1 MKDIF
6 FKTYVP
12 NMWLRPY
19 IQSMF
24 ILETMSGIPKNE
36 FSLIAPNGSIKLVI
50 PYKNNMRSTIG
61 KKFREHKENSCFFI
75 GLSTQ
80 AAIIE
85 CDADYG
91 NLCIEFKPFGAYR
104 FFNFSLKEIAN
115 QIYNSFEL
123 FDRMGRELQERI
135 SEITDIDEKVRYA
148 EQFFFKQM
156 LALNKSDPITEF
168 AIHQITSQKGLIS
181 INDLSNEM
189 GYSRRYL
196 LNKFK
201 DNVGLSPKE
210 FTNIVRFSEVYKGI
224 NQNLLKEDKLY
235 EFYYDQSHYIR
246 EFKRYT
252 GLTPGEYVLQSNK
265 LGSVFFNE

>member
-1 MKDIF
+1 
-6 FKTYVP
+6 
-12 NMWLRPY
+12 
-19 IQSMF
+19 
-24 ILETMSGIPKNE
+24 
-36 FSLIAPNGSIKLVI
+36 
-50 PYKNNMRSTIG
+50 
-61 KKFREHKENSCFFI
+61 
-75 GLSTQ
+75 
-80 AAIIE
+80 
-85 CDADYG
+85 
-91 NLCIEFKPFGAYR
+91 
-104 FFNFSLKEIAN
+104 
-115 QIYNSFEL
+115 
-123 FDRMGRELQERI
+123 MGRELQERI

-156 LALNKSDPITEF
+156 LALNKLDPITEF

-210 FTNIVRFSEVYKGI
+210 FTNIVRFSEVYKRI

-252 GLTPGEYVLQSNK
+252 GLSPGEYVLQSNK